1 MSQST
6 EKVSVRAKGRQISV
20 KFQTTGTQDDWS
32 LGDFRINTRVDGI
45 R

>member
-1 MSQST
+1 MTSTT
-6 EKVSVRAKGRQISV
+6 EKVSVRAKGRQVSV

-32 LGDFRINTRVDGI
+32 LGDFRINTRADSL